1 MNLVMTDFTNAKL
14 EFLKEVENL
23 PVKAATVQYKYNNGY
38 SIDLKVGYSKEDY
51 QAFLNKLDFNY
62 DSGYGDQ
69 ELFGTIWIEDGSW
82 FDRGEYDGSE
92 WWRYNSLPEIPDY
105 LQT

>member
-1 MNLVMTDFTNAKL
+1 MNFVMTDFTNAKQ
-14 EFLKEVENL
+14 EFLNEVETL

-51 QAFLNKLDFNY
+51 QAFLNQLDFNY
-62 DSGYGDQ
+62 DSGYGGQ

-92 WWRYNSLPEIPDY
+92 WWRYNSMPEIPDY